1 VRARFPQWRE
11 LKGHI
16 WLMLRCAAIGTG
28 IGAIPGTGGPI
39 AAFLSYDHAKRFSK
53 TPEKF
58 GKGEIAG
65 VIAPETANNAVTG
78 GAMIPLLSL
87 GIPGD
92 PATAVILGG
101 LLIHG
106 LAPGPM
112 LFQSNLVQI
121 YAIYASI
128 MIAYVV
134 VLIMQIYGIRLFVRV
149 LRVPPHY
156 LAVAII
162 VMCGLG
168 SFAIRNS
175 IFDVYQ
181 MAVMGLLGYVL
192 LRLRIPVTPVVLGL
206 VLGNTLENEY
216 RTALIMSGGGY
227 DIFVGSG
234 IAIAFLCLAAL
245 TIVWQIWSQWKESR
259 TG

>member
-1 VRARFPQWRE
+1 
-11 LKGHI
+11 
-16 WLMLRCAAIGTG
+16 
-28 IGAIPGTGGPI
+28 
-39 AAFLSYDHAKRFSK
+39 
-53 TPEKF
+53 
-58 GKGEIAG
+58 
-65 VIAPETANNAVTG
+65 
-78 GAMIPLLSL
+78 MIPLLSL

-112 LFQSNLVQI
+112 LFQTHLVQI
-121 YAIYASI
+121 YAIYATI
-128 MIAYVV
+128 ILAYVA
-134 VLIMQIYGIRLFVRV
+134 VLIIQIYGIRLFVRV

-192 LRLRIPVTPVVLGL
+192 LRLDIPVTPVVLGL
-206 VLGNTLENEY
+206 VLGKTLENEY
-216 RTALIMSGGGY
+216 RTALIMSGGEY
-227 DIFVGSG
+227 QVFVGSW
-234 IAIAFLCLAAL
+234 IAVVFLGLTAL
-245 TIVWQIWSQWKESR
+245 TILWQIRAQWRNARGARMRGES
-259 TG
+259 